1 MGGLKWAYAILPLH
15 FVCLLLISSML
26 LITHYIHAF
35 RWSFAES
42 APRPLISS
50 AVASYLSFGAVLPG
64 VSECLG

>member
-1 MGGLKWAYAILPLH
+1 MGLCHTAFALRL
-15 FVCLLLISSML
+15 FVVDFKHV
-26 LITHYIHAF
+26 THNSLHAF